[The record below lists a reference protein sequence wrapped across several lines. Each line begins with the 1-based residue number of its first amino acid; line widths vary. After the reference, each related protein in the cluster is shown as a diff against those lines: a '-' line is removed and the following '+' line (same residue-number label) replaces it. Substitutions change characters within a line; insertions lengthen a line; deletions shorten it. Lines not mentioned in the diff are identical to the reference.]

1 MVVKII
7 FGVGTLLIGLSAV
20 IAIKAVRT
28 CAIWMD
34 DSFRWGGRDGNGI

>member
-1 MVVKII
+1 MIIKII

-34 DSFRWGGRDGNGI
+34 DPFRGGGRDGNGI